1 MSAQVGPP
9 TPGPSS
15 SVGPQFQLDEVDGM
29 TVLFLAGELD
39 LTTAAQLSDA
49 LTTGCSL
56 AKDRLVVDVSGLAFM
71 DLAGLRGLLCAHR
84 WLLGEGRAGIIV
96 RGTSGAVRRFFEL
109 TGFTSLLGDSPP
121 VAAQGHASLRVW
133 ESGRELEI
141 GRQHA
146 DLSLKDL
153 FVAYFALGGT
163 ADFAGMVAH
172 LGGSA
177 RVLDVH
183 QRDVVAHAL
192 NERLA
197 DLGCTEHLLS
207 YAADQARSGMGSR

>member
-1 MSAQVGPP
+1 V
-9 TPGPSS
+9 
-15 SVGPQFQLDEVDGM
+15 

-39 LTTAAQLSDA
+39 MTATAQLLSDA
-49 LTTGCSL
+49 LTTGRSL

-71 DLAGLRGLLCAHR
+71 DVAGLRGLLCAHR

-96 RGTSGAVRRFFEL
+96 RGASGAVRRIFEL
-109 TGFTSLLGDSPP
+109 TGFMSLLGDSPP

-133 ESGRELEI
+133 ESGREL

-177 RVLDVH
+177 KVLDMH
-183 QRDVVAHAL
+183 QRDVAAHAL

-197 DLGCTEHLLS
+197 DLGCTEHLLLS
-207 YAADQARSGMGSR
+207 YAAD